1 MPSGREVG
9 SQLLPGATPCG
20 HIRMAPTGPGL
31 FAATPTRP
39 RGTWVPPRGGRPGTV
54 APRSSQGAGWPRRHR
69 CLDAFTP
76 PHGEGVPS
84 CPAGV
89 TEQGGDLRSCPLVE
103 DRRAS
108 HPNSPRSRA
117 LLLPHR
123 PARYRDMEDQ
133 GPLRGNGESAI
144 QPVLGPRAT
153 GTGTASQSSGSLRS
167 GRRGRPWAGM
177 AVVESLDGGQGARK
191 AGPARRGDVP
201 SGVLFEGGRIYTG
214 DPRHPWATALA
225 AWAGRVIAVGDRGD
239 LRASFPGYRRVDLHG
254 STVLPGFTDSHIHL
268 ASFGLSL
275 RRVNLRSSRSLQE
288 AVAAVAEAVTAATPG
303 EWIQGGG
310 RGDRPGSLHGRAYRP
325 SPRGSCTAHRPAHPP
340 SFGGAPGTGNPRR
353 HASSPRGGYYGCPR
367 HGGRGRPGGSPAD
380 TGEGRAPSSRG
391 DDDPRGCSGRCHS
404 AGDSERLRGPHAP
417 HRGREDLRGRR
428 AGISNGQHAA
438 PLRRAARQLRRGG
451 QNTASARRPRH
462 ARRLS
467 WNRGRG
473 PRDRRPRQ
481 PERP

>member
-54 APRSSQGAGWPRRHR
+54 APRSSQGTGWPRRHR

-117 LLLPHR
+117 LLLSHR
-123 PARYRDMEDQ
+123 PARCRDMEDQ

-214 DPRHPWATALA
+214 DPQHPWATALA

-310 RGDRPGSLHGRAYRP
+310 WV
-325 SPRGSCTAHRPAHPP
+325 
-340 SFGGAPGTGNPRR
+340 N
-353 HASSPRGGYYGCPR
+353 
-367 HGGRGRPGGSPAD
+367 
-380 TGEGRAPSSRG
+380 
-391 DDDPRGCSGRCHS
+391 S
-404 AGDSERLRGPHAP
+404 AALA
-417 HRGREDLRGRR
+417 R
-428 AGISNGQHAA
+428 AGITRATPDPPGGMIVRDPSTGEPTGLLLEEAVQLIAQRIPPPSA
-438 PLRRAARQLRRGG
+438 ELLEQAILDATRAAHEAGITGVHVMEGVDVLAALQRIRERGALHLRVVMMIPEDALDAAIALGIRSGFGDPTLRIGG
-451 QNTASARRPRH
+451 VKIFADGALGSQTASMLRPYDGQPGNYGVEVKTRH
-462 ARRLS
+462 
-467 WNRGRG
+467 
-473 PRDRRPRQ
+473 Q
-481 PERP
+481 